1 MAYTPTA
8 WDCGDVVTAEKL
20 NKIEEAIQLLSESGG
35 STAPLIISY
44 DHEDSSTSPPRE
56 YTDTTW
62 QAVYDALE
70 DGRMVLVDISTFD
83 TLQAPGFVAVDFA
96 YLISGYKAGNMGAE
110 NYWFYAD
117 SASGYLYRLE
127 IK

>member
-1 MAYTPTA
+1 MAYTPTV

-62 QAVYDALE
+62 QTVYDALE
-70 DGRMVLVDISTFD
+70 DGRMVLVDISTFV
-83 TLQAPGFVAVDFA
+83 TLQGFVAVDFA
-96 YLISGYKAGNMGAE
+96 HSPYGYQAGNMGDV
-110 NYWFYAD
+110 NYQFFAD
-117 SASGYLYRLE
+117 SANGYLYRVE
-127 IK
+127 TK